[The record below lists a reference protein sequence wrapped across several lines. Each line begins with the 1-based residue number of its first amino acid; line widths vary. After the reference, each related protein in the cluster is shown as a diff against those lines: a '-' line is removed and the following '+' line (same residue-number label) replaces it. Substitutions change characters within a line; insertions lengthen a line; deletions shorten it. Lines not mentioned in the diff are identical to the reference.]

1 MTTIMD
7 YHDDELTPGET
18 GISDE
23 GGLVLV
29 TKLSREVRK
38 LAEGL
43 SRPEARG
50 YVDLY
55 YRVQHNRIELN
66 NQTRALTADDRPTDL
81 SRHFGGQF
89 ATVERQMVSVLD
101 AYSLSTV
108 PGVWSRAQHGIGP
121 VIAAGF
127 QAHLDIERAPTV
139 GHFWRFAGLDPT
151 VKWGK
156 GQKRPWN
163 ADLKTLCWKLGDS
176 FRKFSN
182 AEACFYGH
190 LYRQRKAYE
199 LERDEGGGNA
209 DTATQTLAERNFRDA
224 DTKALYESGHLPA
237 GRLDLRASRW
247 AVKLFLAHLHEVMY
261 VDRYD
266 SLPPKPYAMEHL
278 GHAHEIV
285 APHLPEQ
292 VRALRRAVGR

>member
-1 MTTIMD
+1 MTLLD
-7 YHDDELTPGET
+7 HRGDELTPGET
-18 GISDE
+18 GIGDDGS
-23 GGLVLV
+23 LTLV
-29 TKLSREVRK
+29 TKLNREVRK
-38 LAEGL
+38 LAEGIA
-43 SRPEARG
+43 RPEARG
-50 YVDLY
+50 LVDLY
-55 YRVQHNRIELN
+55 YRLQHDRIELN
-66 NQTRALTADDRPTDL
+66 NQTRALAADDRPTDL
-81 SRHFGGQF
+81 SSHLASQV
-89 ATVERQMVSVLD
+89 ATIERQMVTILD
-101 AYSLSTV
+101 AYSLSTT

-190 LYRQRKAYE
+190 LYRQRKQYE
-199 LERDEGGGNA
+199 VERDESGGNA
-209 DTATQTLAERNFRDA
+209 ETAAATLVERSFRDA
-224 DTKALYESGHLPA
+224 ATKAIYESGHLPA

-247 AVKLFLAHLHEVMY
+247 AVKLFMAHLHEVMF

-266 SLPPKPYAMEHL
+266 RMPPKPYVMEHL

-285 APHLPEQ
+285 PPHLPER
-292 VRALRRAVGR
+292 VRELRREAGR